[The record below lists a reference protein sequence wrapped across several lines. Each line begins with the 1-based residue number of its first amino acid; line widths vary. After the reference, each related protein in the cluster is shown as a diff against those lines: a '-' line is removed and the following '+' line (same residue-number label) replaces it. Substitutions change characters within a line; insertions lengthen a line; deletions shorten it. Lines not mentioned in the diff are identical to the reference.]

1 MLSSDSSHASHL
13 TLSSDS
19 SHASHLTLSSDSSHA
34 SASMLKAGRCMIRNY
49 LLSYLCNL
57 L

>member
-1 MLSSDSSHASHL
+1 L
-13 TLSSDS
+13 
-19 SHASHLTLSSDSSHA
+19 HA